1 MITAAAAV
9 ETPEQHHLPPS
20 RLHQQQLLQNNKFLS
35 AAVAPPAVA
44 VNNSLKNNQQLHR
57 KYCNPHR
64 HQSQTLLDQ
73 RWQQRHRQMPR
84 YFYLICFH
92 EQKFYEAFNKRPFQ
106 FRRLVVLSNLSLP
119 NSGRRAGRGCAAST
133 TKPRWWWRGRVSCC
147 FSCLPLS
154 NKGARFIRNSTTSL
168 SCIGVGINR

>member
-44 VNNSLKNNQQLHR
+44 VNSSLKNNQQLHR

-64 HQSQTLLDQ
+64 HKSQTLLDQ

-106 FRRLVVLSNLSLP
+106 LRRLVVLSNLSLLTQLR
-119 NSGRRAGRGCAAST
+119 SSCR
-133 TKPRWWWRGRVSCC
+133 PRLR
-147 FSCLPLS
+147 CLHHQAPVVV
-154 NKGARFIRNSTTSL
+154 ARQGQLLLQLPPTLKQGGKIHP
-168 SCIGVGINR
+168 